1 MNPEIF
7 YAAATGATIAII
19 AVIPRMGRLQAAAQ
33 HADRAANTNAKTI
46 AAKQERI
53 AVLETQLD
61 HATRYRGWKGVYTNA
76 RQERVNVVG
85 LCGYRCRGVEYVI
98 VEPTDVP
105 GRTPYPVK
113 RADLEWNG

>member
-1 MNPEIF
+1 MNPDII
-7 YAAATGATIAII
+7 AAATTGALAALVAVLPAIG
-19 AVIPRMGRLQAAAQ
+19 RMKATTHRAIKSADTYAA
-33 HADRAANTNAKTI
+33 TI

-53 AVLETQLD
+53 AHLETQLD

-76 RQERVNVVG
+76 RGERVNVVG